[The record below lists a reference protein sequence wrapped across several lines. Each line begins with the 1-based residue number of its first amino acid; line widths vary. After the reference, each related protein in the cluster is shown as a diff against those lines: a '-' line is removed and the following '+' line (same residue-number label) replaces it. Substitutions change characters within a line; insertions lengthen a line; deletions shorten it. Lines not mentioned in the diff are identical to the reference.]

1 MRFKSVLSPQE
12 HGALILSDD
21 GSFQIEPSEP
31 LRDKMAE
38 LEEAA
43 LRRSQTLGI
52 GLGSGLLLLG
62 LALIG
67 LGWAFG
73 RIFGKIGFTLSRPR
87 PVQDVEITRNE
98 SGGVQLQLK
107 GIESKMQTIQMS
119 WNVDEVLAPEV
130 DKFLE
135 KYEELRSGA

>member
-1 MRFKSVLSPQE
+1 MRFKSVSSPKE
-12 HGALILSDD
+12 HGALILHDD
-21 GSFQIEPSEP
+21 GTFQINPSEQ

-73 RIFGKIGFTLSRPR
+73 RVFGKIAFTLSRPR
-87 PVQDVEITRNE
+87 PLKDVEIVRSE
-98 SGGVQLQLK
+98 SGGVELRLK
-107 GIESKMQTIQMS
+107 GVESKVQTIQMA

-130 DKFLE
+130 DHFLE
-135 KYEELRSGA
+135 KFHEMRGDA